1 MVPTLRG
8 WSSPNASAKSE
19 SAVSGCEFPSKPST
33 FWESHRG
40 AAAFNGNK
48 ASMISRSRERTQR
61 METSWS
67 IESRGKSPSTTAV
80 TTTWFS
86 VIAPL

>member
-1 MVPTLRG
+1 MAPTLLR
-8 WSSPNASAKSE
+8 W
-19 SAVSGCEFPSKPST
+19 
-33 FWESHRG
+33 
-40 AAAFNGNK
+40 
-48 ASMISRSRERTQR
+48 ISRLRVRTQR

-80 TTTWFS
+80 TASWFS

>member
-1 MVPTLRG
+1 MVPTLLG
-8 WSSPNASAKSE
+8 WSRTNGSGKRKA
-19 SAVSGCEFPSKPST
+19 AVWGCQFPGKPRCSD
-33 FWESHRG
+33 SHACG
-40 AAAFNGNK
+40 EVAFNGK
-48 ASMISRSRERTQR
+48 LVGVISRSGARSQR

-80 TTTWFS
+80 TTSWFS